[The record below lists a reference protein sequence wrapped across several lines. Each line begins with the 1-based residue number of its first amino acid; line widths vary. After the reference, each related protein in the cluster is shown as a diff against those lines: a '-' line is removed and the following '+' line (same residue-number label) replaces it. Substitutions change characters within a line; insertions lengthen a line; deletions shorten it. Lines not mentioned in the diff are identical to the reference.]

1 MFAVQLL
8 FSGQHNHVFKV
19 FNERFK
25 YRNLEELDLLSA
37 FCCYMWYYFV
47 TCRKKQV
54 HRQTVS
60 KFPGNNIP
68 FIRGNPVAK
77 RQFEEVV
84 NECKHLINTDIGYD
98 EGKVYNM

>member
-19 FNERFK
+19 
-25 YRNLEELDLLSA
+25 LELDLLSA

>member
-1 MFAVQLL
+1 M
-8 FSGQHNHVFKV
+8 
-19 FNERFK
+19 
-25 YRNLEELDLLSA
+25 
-37 FCCYMWYYFV
+37 
-47 TCRKKQV
+47 
-54 HRQTVS
+54 S

-68 FIRGNPVAK
+68 VIGGNLVAK